1 MFIIHTHTHT
11 TQGSIAACQTRT
23 FSNIILKHHSQTS
36 SSNII
41 LKHHSQTSFSNITR
55 TFSNIHS
62 QTSARHYAQTFP
74 AHPVHRR
81 NREFL
86 FFFRAPRA
94 QAQQRELRTIMLF
107 QNISFFTP
115 CTGAIESNFQ
125 RQKIFASAPD

>member
-1 MFIIHTHTHT
+1 MYDIYECLLYTHTHT
-11 TQGSIAACQTRT
+11 TQGSTAACQTRT
-23 FSNIILKHHSQTS
+23 F
-36 SSNII
+36 SNII

-86 FFFRAPRA
+86 FFFSCTPCTGTT
-94 QAQQRELRTIMLF
+94 ERTENNNVF
-107 QNISFFTP
+107 SEYFFFIP

>member
-1 MFIIHTHTHT
+1 MFIIHTHTHH
-11 TQGSIAACQTRT
+11 TR
-23 FSNIILKHHSQTS
+23 FNSSLPDSHILKHHSQTS
-36 SSNII
+36 FSNII

-86 FFFRAPRA
+86 FCFSCTPCTGTTERTENNNVFSEYFFF
-94 QAQQRELRTIMLF
+94 I
-107 QNISFFTP
+107 P